1 MTKKNKYNVSPPEDR
16 RYNGRTYA
24 SKAEMRYAMLL
35 YQLRDNGDIIDF
47 VEQPRLWL
55 GVPENKYVPDFL
67 VIPESSISVYPHYV
81 DVKGFYTPAFKR
93 VVKLWKAYGILDLV
107 VIKPTKTSFKTAEVI
122 DGAIYRQSS

>member
-1 MTKKNKYNVSPPEDR
+1 MTKNKYNVSKPEER

-35 YQLRDNGDIIDF
+35 YQLRDNGDIVDF

-67 VIPESSISVYPHYV
+67 VIPESSISAYPHYI

-93 VVKLWKAYGILDLV
+93 VVKLWEAYGILDLII
-107 VIKPTKTSFKTAEVI
+107 IKPTKTSFKTAEVI
-122 DGAIYRQSS
+122 DGTIYRQSR